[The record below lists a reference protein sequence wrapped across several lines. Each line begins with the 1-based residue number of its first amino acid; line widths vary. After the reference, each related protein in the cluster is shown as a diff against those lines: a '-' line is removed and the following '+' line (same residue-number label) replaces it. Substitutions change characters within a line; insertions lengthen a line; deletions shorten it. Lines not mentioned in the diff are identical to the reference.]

1 MAKTNSKKNKAQQ
14 TINVEQMQQAPA
26 AEQAKA
32 QAKYRK
38 MVEFTVLLTAMEYA
52 TEKAQLIKLPQ
63 ENGEAI
69 KIWVSKSQAQFKP
82 DGSNPGQMICK
93 LPAWIFFKAG
103 LDKHFKINRWANK
116 AI

>member
-38 MVEFTVLLTAMEYA
+38 MVEFTVLLSQMAKA
-52 TEKAQLIKLPQ
+52 TEKAQLIKLTQ

-69 KIWVSKSQAQFKP
+69 KIWVAKSLAQFWSDDK
-82 DGSNPGQMICK
+82 NPGQMICK
-93 LPAWIFFKAG
+93 LPAWIFYTSG
-103 LDKHFKINRWANK
+103 LAQHFKINRWSCK